1 MGPTNPYLNQNQ
13 NGGYK
18 NNSQQIPMGMNGLG
32 MDGNGMGA
40 QMNGQMPGA
49 MTPGFIGGMGA
60 MGMPQM
66 ITDPRRF
73 FFNGDEMT
81 FYTRF

>member
-1 MGPTNPYLNQNQ
+1 MGHANPYLNQQQ

-18 NNSQQIPMGMNGLG
+18 NNPEQIPIGM
-32 MDGNGMGA
+32 NGMGA
-40 QMNGQMPGA
+40 QMNGQMP
-49 MTPGFIGGMGA
+49 MIPGFLGGMGG

-73 FFNGDEMT
+73 FFNGDEIT
-81 FYTRF
+81 FNTRFEQVSSG